1 MRGYFITSGQVRAG
15 DGAEKGILISSVIEI
30 KSGAVAITTAS
41 YPICSREGRTPPLL
55 RGKA

>member
-1 MRGYFITSGQVRAG
+1 MRAG